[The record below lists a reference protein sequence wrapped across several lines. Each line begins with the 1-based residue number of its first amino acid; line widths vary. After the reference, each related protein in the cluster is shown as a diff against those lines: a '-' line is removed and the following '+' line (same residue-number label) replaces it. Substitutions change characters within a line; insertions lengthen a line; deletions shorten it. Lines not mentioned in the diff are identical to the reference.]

1 MLKNKLIYLCSLI
14 LIGALAILYNEYYTG
29 IIFIA
34 WLVMP
39 FIMFAILVITWSNVK
54 VKIVTNSFV
63 ASKDDFFDI
72 NIKIIN
78 KSWFPVSRMDI
89 LLAYGNQYGKD
100 IIKEKIQISMDK
112 HCKQEVST
120 KVSSS
125 YCGNITFR
133 LITIKV
139 YDFFHIFT
147 LTKKLNKSINISIL
161 PICYSIDDFITEN
174 ATFISDSNE
183 FSPYKSGDDP
193 SEVFQ
198 IREYREGDKTSRI
211 HRKLSY
217 KYNEM
222 MMKEYSSPI
231 NTMILLIFDLYCGQ
245 NKYNK
250 IEIVDSLLHVLM
262 AVSMLGI
269 ENNYK
274 QSVFYKMSGLDCMET
289 GISSENDIYEL
300 LESLFVLDI
309 PKDFISLLPLHI
321 EYDTNVQYSHMTLI
335 SCSIDVEGI
344 ISWSNLHQGT
354 IITVMYV
361 NYLDTDPIAEKD
373 RLILE
378 SLYIK
383 IFEIDIR
390 NMKVDLDTLI

>member
-1 MLKNKLIYLCSLI
+1 MLKNKLIYLCSLV
-14 LIGALAILYNEYYTG
+14 LIGALAILYNEYYTA
-29 IIFIA
+29 IVFIA

-39 FIMFAILVITWSNVK
+39 IIIFVILVVTWSSVK
-54 VKIVTNSFV
+54 VKIGTNSGA
-63 ASKDDFFDI
+63 ASKDEYFDI

-78 KSWFPVSRMDI
+78 KSIFPISRMDI
-89 LLAYGNQYGKD
+89 LLSYGNQYGDD

-125 YCGNITFR
+125 HCGNLTFR
-133 LITIKV
+133 LITVKV
-139 YDFFHIFT
+139 YDFFHMFK
-147 LTKKLNKSINISIL
+147 LTKKLNKSVNISVI
-161 PICYSIDDFITEN
+161 PSFYSIQDYITEN
-174 ATFISDSNE
+174 VTFISESNE

-222 MMKEYSSPI
+222 MMKEFSSPI
-231 NTMILLIFDLYCGQ
+231 NTKILVLFDLYCGQ
-245 NKYNK
+245 NKANK
-250 IEIVDSLLHVLM
+250 LEVVDSILHVLM
-262 AVSMLGI
+262 SVTMLGI
-269 ENNYK
+269 QNNYK
-274 QSVFYKMSGLDCMET
+274 QSVFYPLSDSDSMEN
-289 GISSENDIYEL
+289 SVSDEQDIYGL
-300 LESLFVLDI
+300 LERLFTIEI
-309 PKDFISLLPLHI
+309 PKNFTSVLPLHL
-321 EYDTNVQYSHMTLI
+321 EYDTNAQYSHMTLI
-335 SCSIDVEGI
+335 SHCIDVEGI

-354 IITVMYV
+354 IINVMYV
-361 NYLDTDPIAEKD
+361 NYLDTNPITEKV

-378 SLYIK
+378 SSYIN

-390 NMKVDLDTLI
+390 NMKNDLDTLI